1 MIYTLKK
8 KIIKKKIKKKDNVIS
23 FPSKLSQVE
32 KEIEAIIFA
41 AAEPLDLET
50 IENKISKKVNIEKIL
65 LKIQAEYS
73 QRGINLVCISKK
85 WSFRTSPN
93 LSNLMSQE
101 KTVEKKLSKAA
112 IETLAIIVYHQPVTR
127 AEIEEI
133 RGVAFGTNTIEI
145 LMELNWVKPGGRK
158 DVPGKPI
165 QYVTTDDF
173 LSHFN
178 LQKLSDLPTVD
189 ELGAAGL
196 IDNTNIDNAIF
207 GTGKFYKENQENKN
221 EDIYSNI
228 DEMLSST
235 LKPDDNK

>member
-1 MIYTLKK
+1 MNKK
-8 KIIKKKIKKKDNVIS
+8 KLEKDNNVVN
-23 FPSKLSQVE
+23 FPSKLTPIE
-32 KEIEAIIFA
+32 KEIEAIVFA
-41 AAEPLDLET
+41 AAEPLDIDT
-50 IENKISKKVNIEKIL
+50 IESKLSKKVNIVKPL
-65 LKIQAEYS
+65 LKLQAEYS
-73 QRGINLVCISKK
+73 NRGINLVCISKK

-93 LSNLMSQE
+93 LSNLMTQE
-101 KTVEKKLSKAA
+101 RTVEKKLSRAA
-112 IETLAIIVYHQPVTR
+112 VETLAIIVYHQPVTR

-133 RGVAFGTNTIEI
+133 RGVAFGTNTLEI

-189 ELGAAGL
+189 ELGSAGL
-196 IDNTNIDNAIF
+196 IDTTSIDDAIF
-207 GTGKFYKENQENKN
+207 GTGKFYKEKQDDKK

-228 DEMLSST
+228 DEMLSGT
-235 LKPDDNK
+235 LENKDEN

>member
-1 MIYTLKK
+1 MNKK
-8 KIIKKKIKKKDNVIS
+8 KLEKKNNVVN
-23 FPSKLSQVE
+23 FPSKLSLIE

-41 AAEPLDLET
+41 AAEPLDIDT
-50 IENKISKKVNIEKIL
+50 IESKLSKKTNIEKSL
-65 LKIQAEYS
+65 QKLQREYES
-73 QRGINLVCISKK
+73 RGINLVCISKK

-93 LSNLMSQE
+93 LSSIMTKE
-101 KTVEKKLSKAA
+101 KTVEKKLSRAA

-133 RGVAFGTNTIEI
+133 RGVAFGTNTLEI

-165 QYVTTDDF
+165 QYVSTDDF
-173 LSHFN
+173 LNHFN

-196 IDNTNIDNAIF
+196 IDTSNVDNAIF
-207 GTGKFYKENQENKN
+207 GTGKFYKEKHNEKK

-228 DEMLSST
+228 DEMLNST
-235 LKPDDNK
+235 LGDEDKK

>member
-1 MIYTLKK
+1 M
-8 KIIKKKIKKKDNVIS
+8 IKKKIKKKDNVIN
-23 FPSKLSQVE
+23 FPSKLSSVE
-32 KEIEAIIFA
+32 KEIEAIVFA
-41 AAEPLDLET
+41 AAEPLDINT
-50 IENKISKKVNIEKIL
+50 IENKISKKTDVEKIL
-65 LKIQAEYS
+65 IKLQSEYS
-73 QRGINLVCISKK
+73 DRGINLVCISKK

-93 LSNLMSQE
+93 LSNLMTQE
-101 KTVEKKLSKAA
+101 KTVEKKLSRAA

-133 RGVAFGTNTIEI
+133 RGVAFGTNTLEI

-165 QYVTTDDF
+165 QYLTTDDF

-196 IDNTNIDNAIF
+196 IDSANIDNAIF
-207 GTGKFYKENQENKN
+207 GTGKFYKEKQGDKK

-235 LKPDDNK
+235 LNTEENK